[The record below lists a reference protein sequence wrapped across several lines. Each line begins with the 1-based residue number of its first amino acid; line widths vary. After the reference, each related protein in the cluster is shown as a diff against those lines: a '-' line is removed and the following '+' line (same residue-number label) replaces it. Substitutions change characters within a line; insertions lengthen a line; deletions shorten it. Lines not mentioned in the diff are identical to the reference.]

1 MAYLGAFNAMNTV
14 SYLSKNKLIV
24 YPNAIGFPQTA
35 QADTLSMNNLI
46 KYINGLINTVVT
58 NSSGGGTA
66 TIDVAS
72 IWTYPD
78 RTLTQGTKDA
88 EIDTMKATIDKL
100 KFNTNNEVLSESVNA
115 ELQNLDVSIS
125 SRASQTSLDS
135 LFTTISNIPKNVWE
149 YTSRTL
155 TSFLGVASDVWSYAT
170 RTLTSGTKDIEID
183 AIKSQTDK
191 LKFNTNNEVLS
202 NATNTELQNLD
213 AKISSRKPD
222 VQDFTDDDRVK
233 MQDIINNT
241 NILLEIELGD
251 WEIKNNQM
259 IFYSV
264 YGYELMRFNLY
275 NKDGLPSEIN
285 VYKRERI

>member
-58 NSSGGGTA
+58 NSS
-66 TIDVAS
+66 
-72 IWTYPD
+72 
-78 RTLTQGTKDA
+78 
-88 EIDTMKATIDKL
+88 
-100 KFNTNNEVLSESVNA
+100 
-115 ELQNLDVSIS
+115 
-125 SRASQTSLDS
+125 
-135 LFTTISNIPKNVWE
+135 
-149 YTSRTL
+149 
-155 TSFLGVASDVWSYAT
+155 LGVASDVWSYAT

-183 AIKSQTDK
+183 AIKSKTDK
-191 LKFNTNNEVLS
+191 LKFNINNEVLS

-213 AKISSRKPD
+213 VKISSRKPD

-233 MQDIINNT
+233 MQDIINNL
-241 NILLEIELGD
+241 NILLEIEQGD

-264 YGYELMRFNLY
+264 YGYELMKFNLY
-275 NKDGLPSEIN
+275 NKDGLPSETN

>member
-35 QADTLSMNNLI
+35 QADILSMNNLI

-66 TIDVAS
+66 TVDVAS
-72 IWTYPD
+72 IWAYPN

-170 RTLTSGTKDIEID
+170 RTLTRGTKDIEID
-183 AIKSQTDK
+183 AIKSKTDK
-191 LKFNTNNEVLS
+191 LKFNINNEVLS

-213 AKISSRKPD
+213 VKISSRKPD

-233 MQDIINNT
+233 MQDIINNL
-241 NILLEIELGD
+241 NILLDIEQGD
-251 WEIKNNQM
+251 WEVRGNQM
-259 IFYSV
+259 IFYTRQ
-264 YGYELMRFNLY
+264 GTELMRFNLFD
-275 NKDGLPSEIN
+275 NLDRPTNIN
-285 VYKRERI
+285 VFKRLRQ